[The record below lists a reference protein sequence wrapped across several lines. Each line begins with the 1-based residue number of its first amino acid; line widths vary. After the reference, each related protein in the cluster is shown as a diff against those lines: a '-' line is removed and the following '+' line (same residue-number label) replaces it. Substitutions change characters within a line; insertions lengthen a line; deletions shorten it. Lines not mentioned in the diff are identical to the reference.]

1 MLEIKIHGLRHS
13 HISFLID
20 RGFTALAIGKRV
32 GHSGEKITYRYA
44 HLFPSKQDEMADKLD
59 MERTG
64 EGDMNYVS

>member
-1 MLEIKIHGLRHS
+1 M
-13 HISFLID
+13 
-20 RGFTALAIGKRV
+20 AIGKRV

-64 EGDMNYVS
+64 KGDINYVG